1 MSKIKSIMDMA
12 KLKVKAKSP
21 EICFITGIGLG
32 LGSIVL
38 AARAGMKTP
47 SILEQRRKE
56 IEEIENALADE
67 HKDYEYTE
75 EDAHEDVKRANKI
88 ATVELLKVYS
98 PVAALAGASLFLLY
112 KGQAIQAE
120 RVATLSTA
128 LNSTQAILTGYRERV
143 ATYLGKE
150 KEEQVFRGM
159 KKSQSIDPETG
170 ELHET
175 ETIDPKAEE
184 QFVIF
189 ERVFDDTSK
198 LWKDEAWTN
207 QNTLYDVEAY
217 LNRILQERALYS
229 GIGVLTFNEALK
241 MCGIPQCPE
250 GFTLGWWYSDDH
262 RSVISLGLDKDSRF
276 INGLSKDA
284 HLTFNVEGD
293 ILKPLRERNITKIYS
308 F

>member
-1 MSKIKSIMDMA
+1 MSKLKSIMDMT
-12 KLKVKAKSP
+12 KIKVKAKAP
-21 EICFITGIGLG
+21 EICFATGIACGV
-32 LGSIVL
+32 GSLVL
-38 AARAGMKTP
+38 AVRAGMKTP
-47 SILEQRRKE
+47 SILEQRRKDV
-56 IEEIENALADE
+56 EEIDKALADE

-75 EDAHEDVKRANKI
+75 DDAIADTKRANKI

-112 KGQAIQAE
+112 KGHAIQAD

-143 ATYLGKE
+143 ASYLGKE

-159 KKSQSIDPETG
+159 KKTQTIDPETG

-175 ETIDPKAEE
+175 ETIDPKVEE
-184 QFVIF
+184 QFSMF

-217 LNRILQERALYS
+217 LNRLLQERALYS

-262 RSVISLGLDKDSRF
+262 RSAVSLGMDKDSRF
-276 INGLSKDA
+276 VNGLSKDA

-293 ILKPLRERNITKIYS
+293 ILQPLREHHITKIYS